1 MTEMC
6 GINNAMVK
14 QKVIE
19 DETEANSHPE
29 AYILRDVDIVAQEI
43 KQENME
49 LAGG

>member
-14 QKVIE
+14 QKGIE
-19 DETEANSHPE
+19 DEPEANSPPE